1 MREVVKIRNRIN
13 KLSGDYD
20 QLSQD
25 YEQIAR
31 NAANLRDAY
40 ELEKA
45 QAMLTASGT
54 IPEKEAQVVIRCSES
69 AEQCHAAEAT
79 QEYYK
84 QRLKALAAVLNAA
97 QTEAALIR
105 DEMKL

>member
-1 MREVVKIRNRIN
+1 MREVIRIRNRIN
-13 KLSGDYD
+13 KLSNDYD
-20 QLSQD
+20 TLSQE
-25 YEQIAR
+25 YEEVAR
-31 NAANLRDAY
+31 NAANLRDSY

-45 QAMLTASGT
+45 QAMLTATGT
-54 IPEKEAQVVIRCSES
+54 IPEKEAQVAIRCSD
-69 AEQCHAAEAT
+69 AAAQCHAAEAT
-79 QEYYK
+79 QEFYK